1 MKLNANIT
9 TLSIAAL
16 VVSVLAYWFFFT
28 GTGNEAPL
36 APTAVGESQTRFQSL
51 VAQLQPI
58 RFPTELFSD
67 PRFTAL
73 IDLSTPIIEESVGRT
88 DPFSPIPGVTGQ

>member
-16 VVSVLAYWFFFT
+16 LVSVVAYWFFFT
-28 GTGNEAPL
+28 GTGNEAPIT
-36 APTAVGESQTRFQSL
+36 AAAVGDSQTRFQSL

-73 IDLSTPIIEESVGRT
+73 IDLATPIIQESAGRT
-88 DPFSPIPGVTGQ
+88 DPFGPIAGVTGQ